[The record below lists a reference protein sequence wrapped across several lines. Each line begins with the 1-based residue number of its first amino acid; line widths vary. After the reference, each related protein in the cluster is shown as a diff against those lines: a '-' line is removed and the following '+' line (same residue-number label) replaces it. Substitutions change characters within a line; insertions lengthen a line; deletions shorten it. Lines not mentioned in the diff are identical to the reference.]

1 MYVLS
6 PVDKPLE
13 SCRTPM
19 RTSTLANYLLIQDI
33 ASGSPFDEKQIEVVI
48 NHNVKGPANF
58 SGLSKH
64 VTTYCE

>member
-6 PVDKPLE
+6 PVDRPLE
-13 SCRTPM
+13 SCRTPL

-48 NHNVKGPANF
+48 NVKGRPAQLLIF
-58 SGLSKH
+58 RG
-64 VTTYCE
+64 